1 MSMTD
6 TVADMI
12 TRIRNGNLI
21 RKDYVLVPQ
30 SKLIEDIAK
39 VLKEEGFIKDYE
51 IVKEDKRR
59 YLKLSLTY
67 YSETRKAIT
76 EIQRISKPGNRIYV
90 QKDKVPVIKNGAG
103 IAVISTSKGI
113 LSNKRAKEQGLGG
126 ELLFYV
132 W

>member
-6 TVADMI
+6 TVSDMI

-21 RKDYVLVPQ
+21 NKNYVLVPQ
-30 SKLIEDIAK
+30 SRLKENITK

-51 IVKEDKRR
+51 VVEEDKKR
-59 YLKLSLTY
+59 YLRLFLKY

-76 EIQRISKPGNRIYV
+76 EIKRISKPGGRIYAG
-90 QKDKVPVIKNGAG
+90 KDKIPVIKNGAG
-103 IAVISTSKGI
+103 IAIMSTSKGI
-113 LSNKRAKEQGLGG
+113 LSNRKAKEQGLGG
-126 ELLFYV
+126 EVLFHV